1 MLFQWSFTWGSRVFK
16 RRNGHLRKV
25 SKVFQGCY
33 KDVLREL
40 QEYLKEGCYKAVSKM
55 FKEVS
60 KAFKES
66 TKCVS
71 IKFQKKYQ
79 GCFMNVSMK
88 FYFCNFVLAWIS
100 SQLPEQKKGLFE
112 RVVRKCSEKIVQHR

>member
-1 MLFQWSFTWGSRVFK
+1 MLFQWSFTWGSRLFK

-71 IKFQKKYQ
+71 IKFQKKVSRVFHE
-79 GCFMNVSMK
+79 CFNEVL
-88 FYFCNFVLAWIS
+88 FLQFCSCMDLIAATRA
-100 SQLPEQKKGLFE
+100 EGGLVF
-112 RVVRKCSEKIVQHR
+112 

>member
-1 MLFQWSFTWGSRVFK
+1 M
-16 RRNGHLRKV
+16 KV
-25 SKVFQGCY
+25 SECHR
-33 KDVLREL
+33 KDDSREL

-71 IKFQKKYQ
+71 IKFQKKVSRVFHE
-79 GCFMNVSMK
+79 CFNEVLFLQFCSCMDLIAATQPEGGLVFYRISLSFVEEK
-88 FYFCNFVLAWIS
+88 F
-100 SQLPEQKKGLFE
+100 
-112 RVVRKCSEKIVQHR
+112 